1 MDWFQLVV
9 LALATWRVSSL
20 FVNEDGPFDM
30 FFHLRMWSIRLWPW
44 LKTESGVPNN
54 FFAQL
59 LSCVWCFSIYAG
71 AFWVVFYLLS
81 PRIAILTAIALD
93 LSTITIVLNLLVE
106 KLKTS

>member
-20 FVNEDGPFDM
+20 FVNEDGPLDIFSK
-30 FFHLRMWSIRLWPW
+30 LRFRVGIR
-44 LKTESGVPNN
+44 SGAYIPYG
-54 FFAQL
+54 FFAGL

-106 KLKTS
+106 KLKAS